1 MAVGRMEK
9 AVPFPE
15 FAPDHV
21 LRFTWADMVALE
33 QAAYQEAA
41 DRMRVEVGQ
50 TPWTRTPWLKVI
62 EQRFAV
68 NDTAFIRQAIKLA
81 VKKPGGIERPTMTD
95 QDLNDLPFS
104 PSEVVQKV
112 ADALACAIT
121 GRAYATMQEERRA
134 AEEAAKA
141 AA

>member
-21 LRFTWADMVALE
+21 LRFTWADMIALE
-33 QAAYQEAA
+33 LAAYGISAEELEREHA
-41 DRMRVEVGQ
+41 RGEMR
-50 TPWTRTPWLKVI
+50 PAWTRVI
-62 EQRFAV
+62 EQKFAA
-68 NDTAFIRQAIKLA
+68 NDTKLVRQAIKLA
-81 VKKPGGIERPTMTD
+81 LKKPGGIDRPTITD
-95 QDLNDLPFS
+95 NDLNDLPFS
-104 PSEVVQKV
+104 PAEVIQKV